1 MDKVLNF
8 LKTHQSP
15 TPSRWREEA
24 EWRKANWGWL
34 RYSQYIAIRM
44 MSRMDE
50 LHITQAALAEK
61 MNCSQQYISKILKG
75 QENLSLESIWKI
87 ESALEFDL
95 VKSTFSYVDGYGYT
109 GPRRPQYLNDSYGEP
124 LDPSINTSE
133 LVDGY
138 KSGKIHNKPSK

>member
-1 MDKVLNF
+1 MNKVLEY
-8 LKTHQSP
+8 LQSHQSP

-24 EWRKANWGWL
+24 EWRRANWGWL

-50 LHITQAALAEK
+50 MHMTQTALAEK

-87 ESALEFDL
+87 ESVLEINL
-95 VKSTFSYVDGYGYT
+95 VKSALTFVSGYDGT
-109 GPRRPQYLNDSYGEP
+109 ATSRAQYLNDSGSET
-124 LDPSINTSE
+124 LDPAVNTSD

-138 KSGKIHNKPSK
+138 KRGK